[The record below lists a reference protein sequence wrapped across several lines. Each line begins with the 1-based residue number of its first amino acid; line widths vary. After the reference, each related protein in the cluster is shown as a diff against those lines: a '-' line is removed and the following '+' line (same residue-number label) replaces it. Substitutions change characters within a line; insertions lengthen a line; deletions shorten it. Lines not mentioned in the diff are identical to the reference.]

1 MPTLSHLELFSGIGG
16 FRHAFDLLGVD
27 HNLEVPCVGYSEIDL
42 QAKKT
47 YQANFDV
54 STSVDLGDIVP
65 FTDTPENIRRLPDFN
80 ILTGGFPCQAFSM
93 MGYQNGFQDERG
105 NLFFNILKILIEKR
119 PPYILLENVRNLVS
133 HDKKR
138 TFTIIKKSLESIGYH
153 VYFDIFNSH
162 NFGLAQTRNRIF
174 IFASRAKLPSSF
186 TFSQSEIKNCF
197 DVFLQTSKHSLEIQ
211 KNVLDVLD
219 KTVADRKYFLS
230 DKIKPT
236 ILSDGTGSYHSKSKI
251 NCLIARP
258 LTATMVKLH
267 RANQDNY
274 YSLEFLQS
282 KDPLAHAFLHQETD
296 DLIHKDIRRLT
307 PKEAL
312 LLQGFS
318 SDFYENAIKSS
329 VGESQLM
336 KQAGNAVSVNTVY
349 AILYYL
355 FIGNKLS

>member
-1 MPTLSHLELFSGIGG
+1 MSELSHLELFSGIGG
-16 FRHAFDLLGVD
+16 FHRAFDLLGID
-27 HNLEVPCVGYSEIDL
+27 HNIEVPCVGYSEIDQ
-42 QAKKT
+42 QAIKT
-47 YQANFDV
+47 YQANYDV
-54 STSVDLGDIVP
+54 SSSVDLGDIVS
-65 FTDTPENIRRLPDFN
+65 FTENQETIGKLPDFK

-93 MGYQNGFQDERG
+93 MGFKNGFQDERG

-119 PPYILLENVRNLVS
+119 PPFVLLENVRNLVT

-138 TFTIIKKSLESIGYH
+138 TFAIIRESLVGIGYH
-153 VYFDIFNSH
+153 IYFDIFNS
-162 NFGLAQTRNRIF
+162 NDFGLAQKRNRIF
-174 IFASRAKLPSSF
+174 IFATRESLPSTF
-186 TFSQSEIKNCF
+186 EFSQDKIKTVF
-197 DVFLQTSKHSLEIQ
+197 DEFLKINTHSLEIQ
-211 KNVLDVLD
+211 RDVLDVLD
-219 KTVADRKYFLS
+219 RTVNDKKYFLS
-230 DKIKPT
+230 ERIKPT
-236 ILSDGTGSYHSKSKI
+236 ILSDGTGSYYSKSMI

-282 KDPLAHAFLHQETD
+282 KDPYAHAFLHQSTYNLLE
-296 DLIHKDIRRLT
+296 KEIRRLT

-318 SDFYENAIKSS
+318 SDFYGNAIKKRVS
-329 VGESQLM
+329 ELQLM

-355 FIGNKLS
+355 FVYNGL